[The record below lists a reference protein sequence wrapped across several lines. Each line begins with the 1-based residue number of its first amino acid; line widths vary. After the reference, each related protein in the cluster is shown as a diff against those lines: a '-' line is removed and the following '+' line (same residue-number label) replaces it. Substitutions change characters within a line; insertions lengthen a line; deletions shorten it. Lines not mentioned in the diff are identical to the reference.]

1 MILRAL
7 TGIPKHV
14 RESLPTVTIA
24 PVLHRER
31 TEMWVWESGRQE
43 LYVQQS
49 QSAGG
54 LVSLALCGPVL
65 PEFEEYQCS
74 QTW

>member
-7 TGIPKHV
+7 TGTPKHV
-14 RESLPTVTIA
+14 RESLPTVTIT

-31 TEMWVWESGRQE
+31 TKMWVWEWGRQE

-54 LVSLALCGPVL
+54 LVSLALWGPVL
-65 PEFEEYQCS
+65 PEFEEYQYS